1 MKAIVLI
8 LSLFLWGCSND
19 DSPKDEPNNIPQE
32 LIGKWKTVAVYET
45 DGASEPQWRDED
57 TGAVYDYWFKSDG
70 SFVQSDGIYEGKYVV
85 DSDLNLTLTI
95 NSSINVKIE
104 ELTSNILIIDC
115 LNFEPLKYKYVK
127 VSSECE

>member
-32 LIGKWKTVAVYET
+32 LIGKWKTVAVYAT

-57 TGAVYDYWFKSDG
+57 TGAIYDYWFKSNG
-70 SFVQSDGIYEGKYVV
+70 EYVFFDGISSGVYSVNSENY
-85 DSDLNLTLTI
+85 LTLT
-95 NSSINVKIE
+95 NVRSITYSIE
-104 ELTSNILIIDC
+104 SISNDSLLIDC

-127 VSSECE
+127 VSSECK